1 MGAIA
6 GSEECEAGLVA
17 LLIES
22 IRKVK
27 SSLDTICA
35 GYLRDKFRLQSSR
48 SSDDDPPDAGSG
60 YASLSASAMPR
71 RLPRLRRFPR
81 RALGGASCVTRAS
94 LER

>member
-22 IRKVK
+22 NRKVK

-35 GYLRDKFRLQSSR
+35 GYLRDIFSIAIVAKF
-48 SSDDDPPDAGSG
+48 
-60 YASLSASAMPR
+60 
-71 RLPRLRRFPR
+71 
-81 RALGGASCVTRAS
+81 
-94 LER
+94 